1 VAHELNNP
9 LAVVVGRAAL
19 VREKVRNTP
28 LEAQVGKIAEAAERC
43 ARIVKNFLALA
54 RQRPPER
61 QETHLN
67 DVVREAVELLAYP
80 LRVDNVEV
88 TLDLAPDLPVLWA
101 DLHQLHQVVINLVTN
116 AHQAMRETVG
126 PRPSRLTLTTRREAD
141 RGRVWLEVAD
151 TGPGIPPE
159 IQSRIFEPF
168 FTTKPPGQGTG
179 LGLSLCHGVVESHG
193 GTIGVRSRPG
203 EGAVFRIELPVTP
216 PPAPGGND
224 GAAESVAPATGRTVL
239 VVDDEVEVARLLAEM
254 LSADG
259 HRVETAANG
268 AAALDKLRERAY
280 DLILS
285 DLRMPELDGP
295 GLYRA
300 LEGDRRQLQ
309 RRMIFLTGD
318 TLGPE
323 TREFLERSGAPSVS
337 KPFALQEVRR
347 AVQHVLERATED
359 GRSRD

>member
-1 VAHELNNP
+1 
-9 LAVVVGRAAL
+9 
-19 VREKVRNTP
+19 
-28 LEAQVGKIAEAAERC
+28 
-43 ARIVKNFLALA
+43 
-54 RQRPPER
+54 
-61 QETHLN
+61 
-67 DVVREAVELLAYP
+67 
-80 LRVDNVEV
+80 
-88 TLDLAPDLPVLWA
+88 
-101 DLHQLHQVVINLVTN
+101 
-116 AHQAMRETVG
+116 
-126 PRPSRLTLTTRREAD
+126 
-141 RGRVWLEVAD
+141 
-151 TGPGIPPE
+151 
-159 IQSRIFEPF
+159 
-168 FTTKPPGQGTG
+168 
-179 LGLSLCHGVVESHG
+179 
-193 GTIGVRSRPG
+193 
-203 EGAVFRIELPVTP
+203 
-216 PPAPGGND
+216 
-224 GAAESVAPATGRTVL
+224 
-239 VVDDEVEVARLLAEM
+239 M
-254 LSADG
+254 LSDDG